1 MQDYRRSADKQ
12 RLFTDFNAGRIRIL
26 IGSSDTMGTG
36 VNVQLRLKALHHL
49 DVPWLPSQI
58 EQREGRIERQGNQHD
73 EIEVYAYATLGS
85 MDATMW
91 QNNER
96 KARFIAAA
104 LSGDRSI
111 RTLEDAGSQA
121 NQFALA
127 KAIASGDSRLIQKA
141 GLAGE
146 IARLERQRA
155 AHFDDQL
162 NVRRQIAN
170 ARSDIA
176 AAQSRLTG
184 IARDL
189 MRRTPTRGDAFT
201 MTLEDRV
208 VSDRRIAGT
217 LLLSKV
223 RLAERARRGGKHT
236 LGAIGGFDLVCHA
249 RRTFPNGFEA
259 TLIVKRSGYDHELAV
274 DPEQTP
280 MGLIARLEHALERFE
295 AEREEH
301 TRREQDASAR
311 LEGYEARLGEP
322 FPWQSELDDKLA
334 RMAQLEAEL
343 AGKSGGTADPQP
355 FAA

>member
-1 MQDYRRSADKQ
+1 
-12 RLFTDFNAGRIRIL
+12 
-26 IGSSDTMGTG
+26 MGTG

-49 DVPWLPSQI
+49 DVPWLPVADRAAKRDGS
-58 EQREGRIERQGNQHD
+58 RKRQGNQHD
-73 EIEVYAYATLGS
+73 EIELYACATLGS

-162 NVRRQIAN
+162 NVRRQTAN

-176 AAQSRLTG
+176 AAQDRLAG
-184 IARDL
+184 IAQDL
-189 MRRTPTRGDAFT
+189 TRRTPTRGDLFV
-201 MTLEDRV
+201 MTLDDRV
-208 VSDRRIAGT
+208 VSDRRIAGHAAAVEGPT
-217 LLLSKV
+217 CRTRAACWQASGRRDRRDSSLHATQGGRLSQ
-223 RLAERARRGGKHT
+223 RGSRQ
-236 LGAIGGFDLVCHA
+236 A
-249 RRTFPNGFEA
+249 
-259 TLIVKRSGYDHELAV
+259 
-274 DPEQTP
+274 
-280 MGLIARLEHALERFE
+280 
-295 AEREEH
+295 
-301 TRREQDASAR
+301 
-311 LEGYEARLGEP
+311 
-322 FPWQSELDDKLA
+322 
-334 RMAQLEAEL
+334 
-343 AGKSGGTADPQP
+343 
-355 FAA
+355 